1 MAIESSVSIEFRVSC
16 EDEGALLSV
25 ELDDDLNEG
34 RTCFLYG
41 EKVYFRVYHSLNLTI
56 TEHPDGGKQVN
67 QVSAK
72 FEGAI
77 TGTITPVSVTVE
89 WWWEDGNHEN
99 SKMVESEEIIFNS
112 GNVTIKSTIY
122 KAPASYFLL
131 NYYWAKFTWTD
142 DNGQHEIK
150 TSKAYCTSK

>member
-1 MAIESSVSIEFRVSC
+1 MIIPFVVFS
-16 EDEGALLSV
+16 LLSFYGCPK
-25 ELDDDLNEG
+25 DDPEPLP
-34 RTCFLYG
+34 TT
-41 EKVYFRVYHSLNLTI
+41 LNLTI

-89 WWWEDGNHEN
+89 WWWEDVNHNN

-122 KAPASYFLL
+122 KAQVGYILM
-131 NYYWAKFTWTD
+131 NYYWVKFTWTD
-142 DNGQHEIK
+142 DNGQHETE